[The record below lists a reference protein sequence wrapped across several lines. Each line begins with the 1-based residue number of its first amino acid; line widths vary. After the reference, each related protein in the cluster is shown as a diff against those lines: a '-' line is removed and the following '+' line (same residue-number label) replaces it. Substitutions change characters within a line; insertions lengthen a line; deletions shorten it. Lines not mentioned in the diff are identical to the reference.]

1 MRGSAM
7 HELSICQALLSEV
20 EQLARAH
27 GAASVLRIAVDVGPL
42 SGVEPALL
50 ARAFTIAQ
58 AGTLASS
65 ARLELRT
72 PPVRVRCRRCDR
84 RWEAAQQ
91 RLACEACGDFRTE
104 VLGGAEL
111 LLRDVEMEE
120 RHV

>member
-1 MRGSAM
+1 
-7 HELSICQALLSEV
+7 V
-20 EQLARAH
+20 
-27 GAASVLRIAVDVGPL
+27 VRIAVDVGPL

-58 AGTLASS
+58 AGTLAAS

-72 PPVRVRCRRCDR
+72 PAVRVRCRRCDR
-84 RWEAAQQ
+84 HWEATGP
-91 RLACEACGDFRTE
+91 RLACEVCGDFRTE